1 MLSLPKSLCQFT
13 ACMCFQV
20 WPIKGLHFAMLA
32 KVSALLECN
41 QEAMN
46 YARQALQQLQYTH
59 SDSLVMEEVRQIMFE
74 SGRSPSDT
82 FA

>member
-1 MLSLPKSLCQFT
+1 
-13 ACMCFQV
+13 MCLQV
-20 WPIKGLHFAMLA
+20 WPNKGLHFAMLA

-74 SGRSPSDT
+74 SGRNSESI
-82 FA
+82 A

>member
-1 MLSLPKSLCQFT
+1 
-13 ACMCFQV
+13 
-20 WPIKGLHFAMLA
+20 MLA

-59 SDSLVMEEVRQIMFE
+59 SDSLVVEEVRQIMFE